1 MEDGI
6 PGGLQ
11 HPPKTYSK
19 KDGHH
24 GRQTCMFG
32 GDFTTGMYFWM
43 SGLAYDTF
51 MQTRLSL
58 LLKA

>member
-11 HPPKTYSK
+11 YPPKTYCK
-19 KDGHH
+19 KGGHH
-24 GRQTCMFG
+24 GKQACMFG
-32 GDFTTGMYFWM
+32 GDFTAGMYFWI
-43 SGLAYDTF
+43 SGLAYDTS
-51 MQTRLSL
+51 MQIRLFP